1 MLTPDIRIFDN
12 RDVLAE
18 AAAGLIVEI
27 SIEALNQSGRFLIA
41 LSGGSTPEPLYRLL
55 ANEPYQDSLAWAQT
69 VFFWGDERCVPPDD
83 PGSNYGQAR
92 RLLLSHVPVRS
103 DQIHRIRG
111 ELGPDDAAADYRDLL
126 SELSEDGLKWPRFD
140 LVLMGMGADGHIASL
155 FPGRPTPIE
164 DRLAAI
170 AVSADYDGRPAE
182 RVSLTPPVFNSAR
195 NIVFLVSGQG
205 KAGAVAT
212 VLHGQADPVR
222 FPAARIRPESG
233 RLIWMLD
240 RPAASRLS

>member
-1 MLTPDIRIFDN
+1 MLSPDIRIFDN
-12 RDVLAE
+12 QDVLTQ
-18 AAAGLIVEI
+18 AAAGLILEI
-27 SIEALNQSGRFLIA
+27 GIEALNQSGRFLIT
-41 LSGGSTPEPLYRLL
+41 LSGGSTPEPVYRLL
-55 ANEPYQDSLAWAQT
+55 ANEPYQDGLAWAQS

-92 RLLLSHVPVRS
+92 RQLLSHVPVRS

-111 ELGPDDAAADYRDLL
+111 ELGPDEAAADYRDLL
-126 SELSEDGLKWPRFD
+126 ADFSEDGLKWPRFD

-155 FPGRPTPIE
+155 FPGRSTSIE
-164 DRLAAI
+164 DRMAAI
-170 AVSADYDGRPAE
+170 AVNADYDGRPAE
-182 RVSLTPPVFNSAR
+182 RVTLTPPVFNSAR

-233 RLIWMLD
+233 RLVWMLD
-240 RPAASRLS
+240 RHAASRLS